1 MLCAMASE
9 LRPVVRLGGLVPAR
23 DGAFMGQVGVHTV
36 TARLMGVGT
45 RRAAAATE
53 QVLAAGDIDRV
64 LVVGIAGGLDPSLP
78 IGAVLV
84 PEVVV
89 EGESGV
95 EHRTTP
101 WAGVQPRG
109 RLATFGDFSA
119 ELAAIPSLVAAGF
132 AAVDMETAAVAAV
145 CERHGCAWT
154 AFRAI
159 SDDATDG
166 TIDEAIAAM
175 ARPDGS
181 ADARAAF
188 GYLLRRPWRLLRLA
202 RLARDSATAARAA
215 AAAALT
221 ALRHP
226 GSSCPDRPGTSG

>member
-1 MLCAMASE
+1 MGELVRVAVLCAMASE
-9 LRPVVRLGGLVPAR
+9 LRPVVRLGGLVPAGN
-23 DGAFMGQVGVHTV
+23 GAFAGVVGPHAV
-36 TARLMGVGT
+36 TARVMGVGPE
-45 RRAAAATE
+45 RAATVAE
-53 QVLAAGDIDRV
+53 RVLAAGGVDRV
-64 LVVGIAGGLDPSLP
+64 LVVGIAGGLDASLP
-78 IGAVLV
+78 IGHVLV

-89 EGESGV
+89 EGETGV
-95 EHRTTP
+95 EHRTTAWGGIRP
-101 WAGVQPRG
+101 SG
-109 RLATFGDFSA
+109 RLATFGDFQA

-145 CERHGCAWT
+145 CEHHSRPWT

-166 TIDEAIAAM
+166 TIDDAIAAM

-181 ADARAAF
+181 ADLRAAL
-188 GYLLRRPWRLLRLA
+188 GYLLRRPWRLPRLA

-226 GSSCPDRPGTSG
+226 GS